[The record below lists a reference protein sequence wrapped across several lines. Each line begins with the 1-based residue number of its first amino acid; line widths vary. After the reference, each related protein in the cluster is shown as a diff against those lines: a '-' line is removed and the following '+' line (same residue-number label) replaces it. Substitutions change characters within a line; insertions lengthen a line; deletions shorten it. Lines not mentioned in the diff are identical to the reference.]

1 MGEREG
7 NCLFSILNIA
17 EAHTFISE
25 EKLKVLIK
33 STFLEEF
40 QKQEKNIIN
49 IVIDNF
55 KITMKKIKDLKAEVS
70 DLKDSLEFT
79 ENFIE
84 KKLKNWKLNQVILK
98 AKFKK
103 SGTTR

>member
-1 MGEREG
+1 MGKREG
-7 NCLFSILNIA
+7 NHLFSILNMA
-17 EAHTFISE
+17 EAHTFIIIII
-25 EKLKVLIK
+25 LIK

-79 ENFIE
+79 ENFLE

>member
-1 MGEREG
+1 MGKREG
-7 NCLFSILNIA
+7 NHLFSILNMA
-17 EAHTFISE
+17 EAHTFIITII
-25 EKLKVLIK
+25 LIK

>member
-1 MGEREG
+1 MGKREG
-7 NCLFSILNIA
+7 NHLFSILNMA
-17 EAHTFISE
+17 EAHTFIIIII
-25 EKLKVLIK
+25 LIK

>member
-1 MGEREG
+1 MGKREG
-7 NCLFSILNIA
+7 NHLFSILNMA
-17 EAHTFISE
+17 EAHTFIIIIF
-25 EKLKVLIK
+25 LIK
-33 STFLEEF
+33 NTFLEEF

>member
-17 EAHTFISE
+17 EAHTFIIIII
-25 EKLKVLIK
+25 LIK